1 MTERELSDHCRD
13 LVESI
18 GTRETSPTFITE
30 RNIKT
35 DEFRDSDNRRK
46 FAVKKERSEEK
57 RLVNADCILLETI
70 LVEEGK
76 VLAPYDKLHDFG
88 VDTYRID
95 NKDLQSAYYYPK
107 MANIKWMKNGT
118 ESGDLTH
125 FMFTRMYRPIEGKP
139 LEAGDKVKFDF
150 LKLVNAKFVLDNL
163 EDYRK
168 KDGSIVKRFCVL

>member
-13 LVESI
+13 LVESL
-18 GTRETSPTFITE
+18 GTRDTSETFIIE
-30 RNIKT
+30 RDIKR
-35 DEFRDSDNRRK
+35 DEFRHSDDKRK
-46 FAVKKERSEEK
+46 FAIKNERSEEK
-57 RLVNADCILLETI
+57 RLADADCILLETI

-76 VLAPYDKLHDFG
+76 VLAPYHKLHDFG

-95 NKDLQSAYYYPK
+95 NKDLQGSYYYPK
-107 MANIKWMKNGT
+107 MANIKWMNDGVK
-118 ESGDLTH
+118 SGDLTH
-125 FMFTRMYRPIEGKP
+125 FMFTRMHRPVKDKP
-139 LEAGDKVKFDF
+139 LEAGNKVKFDF

>member
-13 LVESI
+13 LVESL
-18 GTRETSPTFITE
+18 GTRETSHVFITE

-46 FAVKKERSEEK
+46 FAIKDQRSEEK
-57 RLVNADCILLETI
+57 RLANADCILLETI
-70 LVEEGK
+70 LIEEGK
-76 VLAPYDKLHDFG
+76 VQAPYDKLHDFI
-88 VDTYRID
+88 VNVYRID
-95 NKDLQSAYYYPK
+95 NKDLQGPYYYPK
-107 MANIKWMKNGT
+107 MANIKWLIKGVK
-118 ESGDLTH
+118 SGDLTH
-125 FMFTRMYRPIEGKP
+125 FMFTRMHRPVKDKP

-168 KDGSIVKRFCVL
+168 KDGSIVKRFRVL